1 MPALVRIRP
10 ELITEHRMRMEMMD
24 LEDEDI
30 ENTIRMKGWAWVLA
44 RHSWVYAGEPDFIY
58 RQIREVIIG
67 LPDIIFD
74 PNNIEESIKTVEEK
88 ARDPEEREEGRALLR
103 SALEKTEQLGEVE
116 GLLGNSS

>member
-103 SALEKTEQLGEVE
+103 SALEKTGQLGEAE
-116 GLLGNSS
+116 GLLRNSS